1 MEKKK
6 LKKGDKVI
14 VIVGKDK
21 GKTGEILQMFPAT
34 NAAIVAGVNMVTKH
48 QKATKTTES
57 GIIRKEAKINL
68 SNLAYCVDG
77 KPTKIGFKIL
87 EDGSKVRFAKKTD
100 EIIANKV

>member
-6 LKKGDKVI
+6 LKKGDNVI

-21 GKTGEILQMFPAT
+21 GKTGEILRMFPAENT
-34 NAAIVAGVNMVTKH
+34 AIVAGVNMVTKH
-48 QKATKTTES
+48 QKATKTAES

-68 SNLAYCVDG
+68 SNLAYAVNG
-77 KPTKIGFKIL
+77 KPSKLGFKIL
-87 EDGSKVRFAKKTD
+87 EDGSKVRFAKKTG